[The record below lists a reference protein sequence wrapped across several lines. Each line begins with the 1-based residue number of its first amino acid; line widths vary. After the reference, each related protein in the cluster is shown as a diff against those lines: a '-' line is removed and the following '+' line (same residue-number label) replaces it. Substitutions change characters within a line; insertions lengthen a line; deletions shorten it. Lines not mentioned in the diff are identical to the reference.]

1 MLNILNHHMSYT
13 NDLPLLLDRMKAK
26 KYNKLI
32 CNLYNKEKN
41 VVHKG
46 TLKQALSHGLVL
58 KKYIE

>member
-1 MLNILNHHMSYT
+1 MSYT
-13 NDLPLLLDRMKAK
+13 NDLPLLPDRMKAK

-41 VVHKG
+41 AVHKG